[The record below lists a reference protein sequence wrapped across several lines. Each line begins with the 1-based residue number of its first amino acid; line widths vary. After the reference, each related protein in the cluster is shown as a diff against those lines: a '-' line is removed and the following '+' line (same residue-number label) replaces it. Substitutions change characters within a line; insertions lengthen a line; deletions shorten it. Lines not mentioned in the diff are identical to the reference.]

1 MEICVFMKWTCVYL
15 QNGQVCEKDLISLK
29 KILAFK
35 ASSLVCGFV
44 IKNLV
49 IFFLGQ
55 IWETKK
61 SNLGYTKM
69 NH

>member
-1 MEICVFMKWTCVYL
+1 MDKCVK
-15 QNGQVCEKDLISLK
+15 NLISLK
-29 KILAFK
+29 KALFFK
-35 ASSLVCGFV
+35 AYQSGLCFCDQKLSNFL
-44 IKNLV
+44 
-49 IFFLGQ
+49 LGQ